1 MDNTSFATSGM
12 SRVAVMV
19 RAVACA
25 MALAAC
31 GSSGNGRITELVDS
45 GTGPIHLRLRN
56 SGPIAL
62 TSVNVLVAD
71 DVAPITAD
79 VLQPGQTL
87 SFVSRARAHT
97 DPAVSAKA
105 GGRALMSQPIEG
117 FSGFNPPL
125 ADGRYTIGL
134 EVANIEGTTRLIVRV
149 VKEP

>member
-1 MDNTSFATSGM
+1 M
-12 SRVAVMV
+12 SKVAVMI
-19 RAVACA
+19 RAFACA

-31 GSSGNGRITELVDS
+31 SGSRDSGITELVDG
-45 GTGPIHLRLRN
+45 GTGPIQLRLRN

-71 DVAPITAD
+71 DVAPITAE

-87 SFVSRARAHT
+87 SFVSRSKAHT

-105 GGRALMSQPIEG
+105 GGQTLMSQPIEG

-134 EVANIEGTTRLIVRV
+134 ELANIEGTARLIVRV
-149 VKEP
+149 VKEQ

>member
-1 MDNTSFATSGM
+1 MDNASSARRGM
-12 SRVAVMV
+12 SKFAVMV

-31 GSSGNGRITELVDS
+31 GNRDGGITELVDS
-45 GTGPIHLRLRN
+45 GTGPIQLRLRN
-56 SGPIAL
+56 SGPVAL

-71 DVAPITAD
+71 DAAPITAQ

-87 SFVSRARAHT
+87 SFVSRASAHT

-105 GGRALMSQPIEG
+105 GGQTLTSQPIEG
-117 FSGFNPPL
+117 FSGFNPRL

-149 VKEP
+149 VQEQ